1 MHGTLLYPH
10 PAHPRLAGPKG
21 RLQGI
26 PRNPELPP
34 DLRKRISMWKRIVL
48 AELLR
53 RAGIQS
59 R

>member
-10 PAHPRLAGPKG
+10 PAQPRLAGSKH

-26 PRNPELPP
+26 PRNPKLTP
-34 DLRKRISMWKRIVL
+34 DLRKRISMWKRVVL

-53 RAGIQS
+53 RAGIRS

>member
-1 MHGTLLYPH
+1 MHGTMLYPH
-10 PAHPRLAGPKG
+10 PGQPRLAGSKR

-26 PRNPELPP
+26 QRNPKLPP

-53 RAGIQS
+53 RAGIRS